1 MATQAG
7 YIPQR
12 IVDPTTGRSS
22 GRGGSTTARGGVTYL
37 GGAPVP
43 QSVAPAGGTR
53 LSAPRRKSVGPIG
66 STITYNGGSG
76 SMGRRRE
83 PVSTGQRTPTFQNAD
98 AYFTARG
105 SGLDWLERYGPTRGA
120 RTGPDLG
127 GATYGGRAVGT
138 VPITNATG
146 TRTRA
151 GNQVIDFSTGQN
163 LDATNPYTALTGDT
177 VGGPVVDSSPEGR
190 FNRMGLEQEALAA
203 AGLEEGRAAARQVSQ
218 LQDAA
223 AVPALTQTA
232 TPTGTG
238 RSGVGRYGVGTVY
251 PYGGGPSR
259 SFGPYGSSSPKQMR
273 QDELGEKAI
282 ARRNRAGVST
292 QSLLES
298 GRRRFQQ

>member
-7 YIPQR
+7 YNPYR
-12 IVDPTTGRSS
+12 FLDPASQNTTGR
-22 GRGGSTTARGGVTYL
+22 GGAGTSRGGVTYL

-43 QSVAPAGGTR
+43 QSVAPADGTR
-53 LSAPRRKSVGPIG
+53 LAPSRRRQGISQG
-66 STITYNGGSG
+66 SLVTGMDGSG
-76 SMGRRRE
+76 SMGRRM
-83 PVSTGQRTPTFQNAD
+83 PVQSSGQRTPTFQNAD

-105 SGLDWLERYGPTRGA
+105 SGLDWLERYGPNRGA
-120 RTGPDLG
+120 RTGLDLG

-138 VPITNATG
+138 VPITNAAG

-163 LDATNPYTALTGDT
+163 LDADNPYTALTGDT

-223 AVPALTQTA
+223 SVPALTQTT
-232 TPTGTG
+232 TPTGVG
-238 RSGVGRYGVGTVY
+238 RSGVGRFGVGTVY

-259 SFGPYGSSSPKQMR
+259 SFGPYGSSSPDQMR
-273 QDELGEKAI
+273 QDELGERAI

-298 GRRRFQQ
+298 GRRRFQ